1 MLFLFFY
8 LQFSLLYIT
17 CSVNS
22 KFLAYPL
29 QFIIVHVLWQ
39 ILFSMILRQPEE
51 DNLERFYETFHGA
64 NISIQVTIFLGKNLL
79 ICLCVE
85 RTIGLAIIFLP
96 SNALFYFIFTFD

>member
-1 MLFLFFY
+1 MMNTFSFD
-8 LQFSLLYIT
+8 LQFSFLYIT
-17 CSVNS
+17 CSVDS

-39 ILFSMILRQPEE
+39 ILFSMILRQPGE

-64 NISIQVTIFLGKNLL
+64 NISVQVTIFLEKNLL

-85 RTIGLAIIFLP
+85 RTIGIGSHFP
-96 SNALFYFIFTFD
+96 PF